1 MQETFKME
9 LTGLTSDSE
18 YEVRLRAMNSQ
29 GWSQLSNP
37 FQFRTAGRATA
48 RAGASSPTIPVQNSR
63 YRNSKGWSQLSN
75 PFQFRTAGTATAR
88 AGASSP
94 TLSSSEQQV
103 Q

>member
-1 MQETFKME
+1 MSHYVHILKTFKTMQETFKME

-37 FQFRTAGRATA
+37 FQFRTAG
-48 RAGASSPTIPVQNSR
+48 
-63 YRNSKGWSQLSN
+63 
-75 PFQFRTAGTATAR
+75 TATAR

-103 Q
+103 QQ

>member
-1 MQETFKME
+1 ME

-37 FQFRTAGRATA
+37 FQFRTAG
-48 RAGASSPTIPVQNSR
+48 
-63 YRNSKGWSQLSN
+63 
-75 PFQFRTAGTATAR
+75 TATAR

-103 Q
+103 QQ